1 MRRVRVVEPTPRQG
15 WCTSTR
21 APTGRRTVTLPVP
34 KVQLVASPL
43 SLADPAPGVA
53 GPHPWGR
60 IDSRTD
66 ELLRAPDLL
75 VVGAG
80 LAGLAVAA
88 TAVAAGVG
96 TVQVV
101 DRGPVAGGATSRNA
115 GALIPDVHALSVGPD
130 EAALGRRGLAL
141 HREFARQSGRA
152 LRPLSW
158 LAVTS
163 TRPPEK
169 RLTASGATWLAD
181 PEAIAD
187 ATSGHV
193 RAPSGVL
200 VPDQAAID
208 PVAVAAA
215 LARQVPHVTTG
226 VDVAGLDLQAPLRI
240 TTSAGEITPGAVVL
254 ATGAAP
260 SAWLPTGRRF
270 VTGHLAMTASVDMP
284 DDLAVGGGVVVVP
297 RGDGRLLVGGTRDGQ
312 QLDGEVDAA
321 VVARIRQD
329 LADLVPTAADVAFDQ
344 VWTGQRPVVD
354 DDLPVIDE
362 ASPCALVVAG
372 LYHTGVLTCLAVAEG
387 VVDRLQRGTWPSWVE
402 PFHRRS

>member
-1 MRRVRVVEPTPRQG
+1 M
-15 WCTSTR
+15 
-21 APTGRRTVTLPVP
+21 
-34 KVQLVASPL
+34 ASPL
-43 SLADPAPGVA
+43 WLADPSPGAA
-53 GPHPWGR
+53 GPHPWSR
-60 IDSRTD
+60 VAPRTD
-66 ELLRAPDLL
+66 ELLRTPDLL

-88 TAVAAGVG
+88 TAAAAGVG
-96 TVQVV
+96 AVQVV
-101 DRGPVAGGATSRNA
+101 DRGPIAGGATSRNA
-115 GALIPDVHALSVGPD
+115 GALIPDVHALSVGPE

-141 HREFARQSGRA
+141 HREFAHRSGHA
-152 LRPLSW
+152 LRPMSW

-163 TRPPEK
+163 VRPPEE
-169 RLTASGATWLAD
+169 RLIASRAAWLAD

-187 ATSGHV
+187 ATGGHV
-193 RAPSGVL
+193 QAPAGVL
-200 VPDQAAID
+200 VPDQAAVD

-215 LARQVPHVTTG
+215 LAREVPYVTTG
-226 VDVAGLDLQAPLRI
+226 VDVAELELQAPLRI
-240 TTSAGEITPGAVVL
+240 RTSAGDVTPGAVVL

-270 VTGHLAMTASVDMP
+270 VTGHLALTAPVDMP
-284 DDLAVGGGVVVVP
+284 RDLALGSGIVVVP

-312 QLDGEVDAA
+312 QPDGEVDTA
-321 VVARIRQD
+321 VVARIRQE
-329 LADLVPTAADVAFDQ
+329 LAAVVPAAADVAFEQ

-362 ASPCALVVAG
+362 ASPHALVVAG

-402 PFHRRS
+402 PFHRRP